1 MVRSMIVRFENLNST
16 HFEPRMMDLINQPT
30 FKDHISKMS
39 QPGCW
44 GTHIEIMAIASMYQ
58 VPVFFCADPPQSSSH
73 KWEVVYPVA
82 QASKL
87 KYPLTVEDDP
97 THLCSL
103 AKPTHFELVYYTN
116 THYDCI
122 VSIET
127 ALLCSTMPVLTNLSD
142 TTIIDLSEQLYSS
155 L

>member
-1 MVRSMIVRFENLNST
+1 M
-16 HFEPRMMDLINQPT
+16 
-30 FKDHISKMS
+30 
-39 QPGCW
+39 
-44 GTHIEIMAIASMYQ
+44 
-58 VPVFFCADPPQSSSH
+58 
-73 KWEVVYPVA
+73 YPVA

-97 THLCSL
+97 TLLCSL
-103 AKPTHFELVYYTN
+103 AKPTLFELVYN

-127 ALLCSTMPVLTNLSD
+127 ALLCLTMPVLTNLSD
-142 TTIIDLSEQLYSS
+142 TTIIEQLVVSD

>member
-1 MVRSMIVRFENLNST
+1 MGS
-16 HFEPRMMDLINQPT
+16 
-30 FKDHISKMS
+30 
-39 QPGCW
+39 C
-44 GTHIEIMAIASMYQ
+44 
-58 VPVFFCADPPQSSSH
+58 VPCSPSF
-73 KWEVVYPVA
+73 
-82 QASKL
+82 KL

-103 AKPTHFELVYYTN
+103 AKPTNFELVYYTN

-142 TTIIDLSEQLYSS
+142 TTIIDLTEQLVVSD